1 MAHHGKILDEFTNLP
16 VSRQRKLQLRALK
29 AGLCSGCFKQPV
41 FRAERC
47 KSCYGKLLKRNARY
61 RLQNRRK
68 YRLWLKRW
76 RAANPNYARE
86 YYRKQK
92 AAAQK

>member
-1 MAHHGKILDEFTNLP
+1 MTKPPDEFTDLP

-29 AGLCSGCFKQPV
+29 VGLCSGCFKQPV

-47 KSCYGKLLKRNARY
+47 KSCYAKLRKRNARY

-68 YRLWLKRW
+68 YLLWLQRW
-76 RAANPNYARE
+76 RAANPDYARE
-86 YYRKQK
+86 YYRKHK
-92 AAAQK
+92 VANRR